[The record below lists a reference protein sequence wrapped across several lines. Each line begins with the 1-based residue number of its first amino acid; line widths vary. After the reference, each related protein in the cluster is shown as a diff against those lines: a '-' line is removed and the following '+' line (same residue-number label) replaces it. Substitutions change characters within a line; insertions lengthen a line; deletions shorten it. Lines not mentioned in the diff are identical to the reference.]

1 MQAESAGLNKS
12 NEVLAAALAIFR
24 KRGYLNVTFE
34 EVASAAHIE
43 PTALRTQFADKEAL
57 LNTLLKTYSPADDL
71 EAAIK
76 GVTGENADDLVR
88 DTMRRMIDVAQKY
101 DFFFDLALVDMQVNN
116 GSALTA
122 LSARLLPSA
131 AMLLKRIKQTDQL
144 RPAPDLIVARTLIAL
159 LMGFVVSERAMPQM
173 TRMALRMFPQR
184 AWVDGMADLLIYGL
198 VEDDAR

>member
-101 DFFFDLALVDMQVNN
+101 DFFFDLAL
-116 GSALTA
+116 TA

-131 AMLLKRIKQTDQL
+131 ATLLKRIKQTDQL